1 MSGQHNFKRFA
12 MPYTNKELAE
22 IAHVQPST
30 MSGYRSGSPIPSTV
44 ILTLAEH
51 FKCST
56 DKILGRII
64 PAEMLTE
71 ENFPTARPN
80 VMFTVSERQQLKE
93 AEANHKTL
101 AFAHETLL
109 KELTELKQQNTLLK
123 NQNAQKEYVICQETE
138 DKLNKCKALLS
149 AIHLLSEEK

>member
-1 MSGQHNFKRFA
+1 MRGQHNFKRFA
-12 MPYTNKELAE
+12 EKYTNKELAE
-22 IAHVQPST
+22 IAHVQAST
-30 MSGYRSGSPIPSTV
+30 MSGYKNGSPIPSTV
-44 ILTLAEH
+44 VLTLAEH

-80 VMFTVSERQQLKE
+80 VVFTVSERQQLKE
-93 AEANHKTL
+93 AKANY
-101 AFAHETLL
+101 ETLL

-138 DKLNKCKALLS
+138 DELNKCKALLS